1 MYYLYTILIE
11 YTFLNIQVCV
21 SSGLL
26 DYRNLNI
33 LSLASVSLG
42 TLVSFGLPKVKRTI
56 YFHAKEETSD
66 KEEPIEKHPSDN
78 ENKIKKAIVILGYNF
93 KTSFTQGSVFR
104 WSLWWALGMCGNYQ
118 VRMYFLASIIRYFF
132 DMKMSRQKLGL
143 IIKTVQFLQID
154 SKYPNHP
161 IIFSKRYFGIPF
173 LILILG
179 WQFHSAPMGVS
190 TKQRFSQ

>member
-1 MYYLYTILIE
+1 MNP
-11 YTFLNIQVCV
+11 FLNIQVCV

-66 KEEPIEKHPSDN
+66 KEEPIEKRSSNN
-78 ENKIKKAIVILGYNF
+78 ENKIKKALVILGYNF
-93 KTSFTQGSVFR
+93 KTSFSQGSVFR

-118 VRMYFLASIIRYFF
+118 VCIKNYNVLVHIYFTHFAYPHGFTNFPTRIPNQSI
-132 DMKMSRQKLGL
+132 KP
-143 IIKTVQFLQID
+143 D
-154 SKYPNHP
+154 S
-161 IIFSKRYFGIPF
+161 F
-173 LILILG
+173 
-179 WQFHSAPMGVS
+179 
-190 TKQRFSQ
+190 